1 MGGACLPQ
9 HRNDNDAWHEHS
21 KYTLTLI
28 CTLPRT
34 HTHTRA
40 NVAQLLHISVF
51 HTTHEKD
58 QGQLMSGAA
67 GAEKEESG

>member
-1 MGGACLPQ
+1 MRGACLPQ

-34 HTHTRA
+34 HTHT
-40 NVAQLLHISVF
+40 VTPAQMWPSYCTLAFSTRRMKKI
-51 HTTHEKD
+51 KD
-58 QGQLMSGAA
+58 N
-67 GAEKEESG
+67 